1 MSEDILKDI
10 DKKLNIIIKLLV
22 SKSFQEKTQQD
33 TIIALNAMGLG
44 NNLIAE
50 ILCIKSNI
58 VGATLSRARKKGKR
72 KGSKGGK

>member
-1 MSEDILKDI
+1 MSTHPSR
-10 DKKLNIIIKLLV
+10 NFGTSPIIKLLV

-33 TIIALNAMGLG
+33 TIFALNAMGLG

-50 ILCIKSNI
+50 ILSIKSSI
-58 VGATLSRARKKGKR
+58 VRASLSQARKKGKR